1 MKAVII
7 VAIALASFGASAKLS
22 SIQET
27 TTIKCQDLIK
37 RVKRNGFLYLTVN
50 GKPQKP
56 HLKAYYADGSW
67 CNGSDDSVQAWFPTA
82 DAKNCPAAFACVA
95 DDND

>member
-7 VAIALASFGASAKLS
+7 AAIALASFGASAKLS
-22 SIQET
+22 SVQET

-50 GKPQKP
+50 GKPQYP
-56 HLKAYYADGSW
+56 HYKSYYADGSW
-67 CNGSDDSVQAWFPTA
+67 CSGGDDAVQAWFPTL
-82 DAKNCPAAFACVA
+82 DGKNCPAAFACVA
-95 DDND
+95 DND